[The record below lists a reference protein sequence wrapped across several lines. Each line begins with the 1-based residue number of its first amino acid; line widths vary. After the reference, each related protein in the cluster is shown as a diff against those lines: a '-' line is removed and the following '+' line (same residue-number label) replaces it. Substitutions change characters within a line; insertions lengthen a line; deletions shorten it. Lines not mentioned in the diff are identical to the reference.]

1 MAPSAPERS
10 RYLDIYT
17 RMTRIHRSDERF
29 RRMLLGGQLAIA
41 YYSPRGQEL
50 LSAALMAAVRQ
61 DDYLVTTY
69 RGIHD
74 QLAKGIP
81 VRDLW
86 AEFAGKATGTCK
98 GKGGPMHITHPET
111 GVMVTTGIVG
121 SGLPIANGLAWASML
136 KGEDRVTV
144 CCFGD
149 GATNIG
155 AFHEALNMASVWK
168 LPVVFVCQ
176 NNRYAEKTKFADGT
190 ACATISDR
198 AIGYGLE
205 AIRIDGN
212 DADAMYD
219 AAARAVAKARAGD
232 GPSLIEAMTFRFMGH
247 SFGDP
252 GEYIPKEEYA
262 AFLAI
267 DPVPAYRQKLLD
279 LQIGEQELG
288 AIDAQIL
295 AELEDAVTYALESPY
310 AGEDE
315 ILKDV
320 LDVEI
325 TPAISGETP
334 FQIEEVA

>member
-1 MAPSAPERS
+1 MAATAPDRTQL
-10 RYLDIYT
+10 LDIYS
-17 RMTRIHRSDERF
+17 RMMRIHRSDERF
-29 RRMLLGGQLAIA
+29 RRMLLGGQIAIA

-50 LSAALMAAVRQ
+50 LSAALMAAVRT

-81 VRDLW
+81 VKGLW

-136 KGEDRVTV
+136 KGEDRVTI

-168 LPVVFVCQ
+168 LPVIFVCQ
-176 NNRYAEKTKFADGT
+176 NNRYAEKTKFEYGT
-190 ACATISDR
+190 AAATIADR

-205 AIRIDGN
+205 AIRVNGN
-212 DADAMYD
+212 DADEMY
-219 AAARAVAKARAGD
+219 AAAAKAVAKARAGE

-247 SFGDP
+247 AFGDP
-252 GEYIPKEEYA
+252 GEYIPKDEYA
-262 AFLAI
+262 DFLSR
-267 DPVPAYRQKLLD
+267 DPVPAYRQRLLD
-279 LQIGEQELG
+279 LQIAEAELD
-288 AIDAQIL
+288 AIDAAIM
-295 AELEDAVTYALESPY
+295 AELEEAVAHAMESPY
-310 AGEDE
+310 AGFDE
-315 ILKDV
+315 IVKDV

-325 TPAISGETP
+325 TPAISGE
-334 FQIEEVA
+334 QRVEEIA